1 MNGISTFLWFS
12 DEAEAAAD
20 FYVSVFPNSSIT
32 NVSRVGDTVMMVAF
46 ELDGRPFVALNG
58 GPLYAF
64 TPAISFVV
72 SCEGQAEVDQYW
84 SRLTDGG
91 AEGQCGWLTDRY
103 GLSWQVVPTALASF
117 IGGADPDGAGR
128 AMQAMLKKPVYTFS
142 PLSSRMVPLIEW

>member
-1 MNGISTFLWFS
+1 MNGISTFLWFA

-46 ELDGRPFVALNG
+46 ELDGRSFVALNG
-58 GPLYAF
+58 GPLYTF

-128 AMQAMLKKPVYTFS
+128 AMQAMLKMGKLDIAELETAYNGS
-142 PLSSRMVPLIEW
+142 

>member
-1 MNGISTFLWFS
+1 MNGISTFLWFA

-58 GPLYAF
+58 GPLYTF

-128 AMQAMLKKPVYTFS
+128 AMQAMLKMGKLDIAELETAYNGS
-142 PLSSRMVPLIEW
+142 

>member
-1 MNGISTFLWFS
+1 MNGISTFLWFA

-72 SCEGQAEVDQYW
+72 SCEGQAEVDQYG

-128 AMQAMLKKPVYTFS
+128 AMQAMLKMGKLDIAELETAYNGS
-142 PLSSRMVPLIEW
+142 

>member
-1 MNGISTFLWFS
+1 MNGISTFLWFA

-128 AMQAMLKKPVYTFS
+128 AMQAMLKMGKLDIAELETAYNGS
-142 PLSSRMVPLIEW
+142 